1 MKHKKVELT
10 ELFYDLVYVYAISQI
25 TGLIHHLHH
34 GVVVPY
40 AFFSFALGLIIF
52 VNSWMVQTVY
62 TNRFG
67 SNSLVN
73 ICFML
78 AQMILLMISATAM
91 SLVWQENF
99 ATIMLPMAAISGL
112 LLLQYAVSY
121 YQTDN
126 PADKAF
132 IKNFFVI
139 LGIRTLVLA
148 VSVFL
153 PYHLGLLCAAVGVVG
168 TWILPG
174 VLGARGHAINAKSTQ
189 LNFPHLIERLSLL
202 VIITFGEMIIG
213 IAPFFKGEVLSIWSV
228 LIFMIV
234 ASLFMVYIVEI
245 DHLIDTNRKE
255 LTGNRAIYF
264 HYLIFFGLSFITVAL
279 SFLEQSGVNLVFATS
294 VLYLGI
300 GLVLLGTL
308 LHNCY
313 NKISHRIE
321 SPLRWQLL
329 LIYLIS
335 LVLTVLGRNV
345 EVIILTTF
353 ISTLLMAVLMVRHNI
368 QKS

>member
-91 SLVWQENF
+91 SLDWQENF

-213 IAPFFKGEVLSIWSV
+213 IAPFFKG
-228 LIFMIV
+228 
-234 ASLFMVYIVEI
+234 
-245 DHLIDTNRKE
+245 
-255 LTGNRAIYF
+255 
-264 HYLIFFGLSFITVAL
+264 
-279 SFLEQSGVNLVFATS
+279 
-294 VLYLGI
+294 
-300 GLVLLGTL
+300 
-308 LHNCY
+308 
-313 NKISHRIE
+313 
-321 SPLRWQLL
+321 
-329 LIYLIS
+329 
-335 LVLTVLGRNV
+335 
-345 EVIILTTF
+345 
-353 ISTLLMAVLMVRHNI
+353 
-368 QKS
+368 